1 MKTQAYVI
9 AALIATTSAHLN
21 IHRERLAQVGVRF
34 ATGMNGDE
42 DLGQDI
48 TMKGEKFHYNQL
60 AQGLPLC
67 NGENGVVGYD
77 CLTSGN
83 YPRKLSGTPYAPNG
97 AKAST
102 FVSGGHSYESNG
114 RHDYIQTTN

>member
-1 MKTQAYVI
+1 
-9 AALIATTSAHLN
+9 
-21 IHRERLAQVGVRF
+21 
-34 ATGMNGDE
+34 MNGDE

-48 TMKGEKFHYNQL
+48 TMKGEKFHYNQF

-83 YPRKLSGTPYAPNG
+83 YPRKLTGTPYAPTG
-97 AKAST
+97 APAAA
-102 FVSGGHSYESNG
+102 F
-114 RHDYIQTTN
+114 